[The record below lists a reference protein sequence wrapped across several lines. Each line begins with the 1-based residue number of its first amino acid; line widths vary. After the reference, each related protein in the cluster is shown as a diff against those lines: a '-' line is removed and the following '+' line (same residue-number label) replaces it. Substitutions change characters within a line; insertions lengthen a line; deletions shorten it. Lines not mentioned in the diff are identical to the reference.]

1 MTKVVKRVV
10 GDTLYQKRMEYNLS
24 QERMSEVCS
33 LSTRQ
38 YGDIENC
45 KRLPNCTH
53 LIEIALRCDIDLNA
67 LAAKVKAAYELSQ
80 KNLTD

>member
-1 MTKVVKRVV
+1 MTKVVKRVI
-10 GDTLYQKRMEYNLS
+10 GDTLYQKRMEYALS

-33 LSTRQ
+33 ISPRQ

-53 LIEIALRCDIDLNA
+53 LVDIAIRCNIDLNA
-67 LAAKVKAAYELSQ
+67 LIEKIKSNIDIDTVP
-80 KNLTD
+80 N